1 MINNGE
7 LYAVPLIGG
16 GFVTAHVVLSV
27 AQVKKL
33 GRVPAGSRLLH
44 YGDLLVD
51 LYGPVSDEP
60 STTSGER
67 LIHGIWTLD
76 LAITGRDKPRWKK
89 IGTRDVDPAT
99 VEFPELV
106 FNASGRGEFAKGEI
120 QKALPLDSED
130 VERIGA
136 RTLFCAP
143 GKVAKICANL
153 VGRGELLGE
162 SKILFEL
169 RGNFDL
175 RYNANREEVYRAMGV
190 PPTRNYF
197 EWATEEGLDPGR
209 LWR

>member
-16 GFVTAHVVLSV
+16 GFVTAHVVMSV
-27 AQVKKL
+27 AQVKSL
-33 GRVPAGSRLLH
+33 GRVPAGSQLLH
-44 YGDLLVD
+44 FGDLLVD
-51 LYGPVSDEP
+51 LYGPLTDKP
-60 STTSGER
+60 SATLGER
-67 LIHGIWTLD
+67 LIHGIWILD
-76 LAITGRDKPRWKK
+76 RAITGRDKPRWEK
-89 IGTRDVDPAT
+89 IGTREIDPAT

-106 FNASGRGEFAKGEI
+106 LNANEKGEFVKGEI
-120 QKALPLDSED
+120 KKTLPLDSDD

-136 RTLFCAP
+136 RTPFCAP

-162 SKILFEL
+162 MKILFEL
-169 RGNFDL
+169 EGNFDL

-190 PPTRNYF
+190 PPTRSYF
-197 EWATEEGLDPGR
+197 EWATAEGLDPGR